1 MHGGHRDVP
10 AELQERGPQKKL
22 WLSSPSRGKGAE
34 GADSVGEPLFFL
46 FPVLTSQPEANDRG
60 NMGAG
65 TPA

>member
-1 MHGGHRDVP
+1 MHGGHLDVH

-34 GADSVGEPLFFL
+34 GADSVGEPLFFI

-60 NMGAG
+60 SVGAG